1 MLYLAVCTY
10 CETLRKS
17 ALNVVLFNDVD
28 LIRVKNQRIR
38 SCCSVYLSTFAG
50 RHLFLLMVPGNDV
63 VALSNFFVI
72 KTLDLCI

>member
-28 LIRVKNQRIR
+28 LRRVKNQRIR
-38 SCCSVYLSTFAG
+38 SYCSVYLSTFAG
-50 RHLFLLMVPGNDV
+50 RHLFLLLVPGNDV
-63 VALSNFFVI
+63 VAGHFQTSL
-72 KTLDLCI
+72 